1 MNTLPNPSY
10 GCHAPQSLLWMN
22 TLRFACPYWWRGN
35 LVYHSTRSAT
45 RCRCST
51 ASPNMLQTNNKNLS
65 DILLTFLLLPTQ
77 TDVTKGARADP
88 SALVAAQ
95 LGLQL
100 HALGDSLPLF
110 DGVTGRRVAP
120 ETDKVIDAV
129 RDALMDDAAQ
139 HAEDMGDDAA
149 KGASWSRKAIR
160 VADL

>member
-1 MNTLPNPSY
+1 MWPRARGRT
-10 GCHAPQSLLWMN
+10 
-22 TLRFACPYWWRGN
+22 RRRWWRDN
-35 LVYHSTRSAT
+35 LVYHSARSAT
-45 RCRCST
+45 RCCCST
-51 ASPNMLQTNNKNLS
+51 ASPNMTQTNHKNLS
-65 DILLTFLLLPTQ
+65 PKSSSTFLLLPTQ

-139 HAEDMGDDAA
+139 HAENMGDDAA
-149 KGASWSRKAIR
+149 KGANLSRNAIR
-160 VADL
+160 VADLSINTNTLMLRCGMRK